1 LSIDPLTLTAELRL
15 DEGKDQCLSAQ
26 DGAVARDPM
35 GSLPSALAR
44 LVRRMERS
52 KDEADADGFLGMSD
66 QMRFVSK
73 SDNALTQSLPISI
86 ARPAD
91 YVALLKPRVMSLVIF
106 TALTGV
112 LVAPLHVNPVIAFAS
127 LLAIATGA
135 GASGALNMWYDA
147 DIDALMRRTV
157 NRPIPAGRMR
167 KEDALG
173 FGLVLAV
180 LSIMTL
186 GIVANWLAAALL
198 GFTIFF
204 YVAIYTM
211 WLKRST
217 PQNIVIGG
225 AAGAL
230 PPIVGYAAATGEIS
244 LASLALFAIIF
255 VWTPPHFW
263 ALALV
268 KAEEYGRA
276 GIPML
281 PNVKGADRTRRDILL
296 YTLLLAPLGLV
307 PWLLGFASLAYGII
321 AAALGATM
329 LTFSARVYFNRTGV
343 KADRCAMQLFGF
355 SILYL
360 FLLFAAIAG
369 ERLAAILAANLSGFS
384 P

>member
-1 LSIDPLTLTAELRL
+1 MDTRPETVKMSFISE
-15 DEGKDQCLSAQ
+15 SHI
-26 DGAVARDPM
+26 GA
-35 GSLPSALAR
+35 
-44 LVRRMERS
+44 
-52 KDEADADGFLGMSD
+52 
-66 QMRFVSK
+66 
-73 SDNALTQSLPISI
+73 TQSYPVSI
-86 ARPAD
+86 ARPSD

-112 LVAPLHVNPVIAFAS
+112 LISPVHVNPVIGFAS
-127 LLAIATGA
+127 LLAIAMGA
-135 GASGALNMWYDA
+135 GASGALNMWYDS
-147 DIDALMRRTV
+147 DIDALMRRTQR
-157 NRPIPAGRMR
+157 RPIPAGRMR

-180 LSIMTL
+180 LAVMTL

-198 GFTIFF
+198 AFTIFF

-230 PPIVGYAAATGEIS
+230 PPIIGYAAATGEIS
-244 LASLALFAIIF
+244 LACMALFAIIF
-255 VWTPPHFW
+255 IWTPPHFW

-276 GIPML
+276 GVPML

-307 PWLLGFASLAYGII
+307 PWLMGFASLAYGVI
-321 AAALGATM
+321 AVSLGAAM
-329 LTFSARVYFNRTGV
+329 LIFSARVHHNRTGS
-343 KADRCAMQLFGF
+343 KADRCAKQLFGF

-360 FLLFAAIAG
+360 FLLFAEIAS
-369 ERLAAILAANLSGFS
+369 ERFIAILAANLPGLS